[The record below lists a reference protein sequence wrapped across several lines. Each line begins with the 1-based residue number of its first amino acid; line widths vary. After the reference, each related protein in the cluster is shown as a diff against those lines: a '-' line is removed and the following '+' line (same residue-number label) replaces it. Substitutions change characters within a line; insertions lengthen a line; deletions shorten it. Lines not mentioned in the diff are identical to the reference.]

1 MSEWNQFSSW
11 LVNRPQYNPPSAEA
25 VLYYWRSAC
34 GGPHRSTGW
43 RDYLWRRLSY
53 EQYWGLFVGRVQFC
67 IKEFSC
73 HSVITHEYIIAF
85 ADEQLYRQEAW
96 DRYVYW
102 HWEGLHKD
110 GLLDREIPDFKW
122 FLSEEWQIACNLRR
136 RVCQCRRCQ
145 KRLKL
150 S

>member
-43 RDYLWRRLSY
+43 RGYNFWRRLSY

-73 HSVITHEYIIAF
+73 RSVITHEYIIAF
-85 ADEQLYRQEAW
+85 AD
-96 DRYVYW
+96 
-102 HWEGLHKD
+102 
-110 GLLDREIPDFKW
+110 
-122 FLSEEWQIACNLRR
+122 
-136 RVCQCRRCQ
+136 
-145 KRLKL
+145 
-150 S
+150 

>member
-1 MSEWNQFSSW
+1 MSEWKQFSSFSSS
-11 LVNRPQYNPPSAEA
+11 PHNPPSAEA
-25 VLYYWRSAC
+25 VLYYWRSGC
-34 GGPHRSTGW
+34 GGPDRSTGW

-73 HSVITHEYIIAF
+73 RSVITHEYIIAF

-122 FLSEEWQIACNLRR
+122 FLSEEWKISSGLRR
-136 RVCQCRRCQ
+136 PA